1 MQITSLSV
9 ILTPLLTL
17 TMVGMTYQYISYL
30 SICASFKQKL
40 TVLTITLLTV
50 FPGLEIASYLG
61 NMSIVINLIT
71 SSIIFGVVGVMF
83 DVIRENMDIE
93 KRYRHQV
100 LYKALHYEML
110 KAQVEAK

>member
-1 MQITSLSV
+1 MQITPLAV

-30 SICASFKQKL
+30 SICANFNQKL
-40 TVLTITLLTV
+40 TVLVITMLTI
-50 FPGLEIASYLG
+50 FPGLKIASYLG
-61 NMSIVINLIT
+61 NMSIAMNLTT
-71 SSIIFGVVGVMF
+71 SSIIFGVAGVMF
-83 DVIRENMDIE
+83 DTIRENMDIE